1 MQAER
6 LGGPVP
12 SRYLT
17 PMSLFRLLSGA
28 AVALSFA
35 AAAAP
40 AAAWPDTGLGRVE
53 ALAALQS
60 LNVELLTHDSATAT
74 LEAWCAA
81 HRLAPRP
88 RILAR
93 RVRTEKPAPPEV
105 RAALQAAPE
114 APLRYRRVQ
123 LACGERILSEADNW
137 YAPDRLTPEM
147 NRVLDE
153 TDTPFGRAVAAL
165 NFKRRTLTAELLFK
179 PLPDGWDVALRLPG
193 RSRGRLAVPPF
204 VLRHRAVLSDASGA
218 PFSVVVESYT
228 DQVLAFEPPGR

>member
-1 MQAER
+1 
-6 LGGPVP
+6 
-12 SRYLT
+12 
-17 PMSLFRLLSGA
+17 MSTLRLLPSVLA
-28 AVALSFA
+28 AVGLAC
-35 AAAAP
+35 AAAP
-40 AAAWPDTGLGRVE
+40 AAAWPDTPLGRVE

-74 LEAWCAA
+74 LEAWCAS

-123 LACGERILSEADNW
+123 LACGDRILSEADNW

-165 NFKRRTLTAELLFK
+165 SFKRRTLSAELLFK
-179 PLPDGWDVALRLPG
+179 PLPDGWDVSLSLPV
-193 RSRGRLAVPPF
+193 RGRGKLAVPPF
-204 VLRHRAVLSDASGA
+204 VLQHRAVLSDASGV

-228 DQVLAFEPPGR
+228 DQVLAYEPPGR

>member
-1 MQAER
+1 
-6 LGGPVP
+6 
-12 SRYLT
+12 
-17 PMSLFRLLSGA
+17 MSPFRLLSGA
-28 AVALSFA
+28 AVALA
-35 AAAAP
+35 VAGP

-74 LEAWCAA
+74 LEAWCAS

-114 APLRYRRVQ
+114 TPLRYRRVQ
-123 LACGERILSEADNW
+123 LACGDRILSEADNW
-137 YAPDRLTPEM
+137 YVPDKLTAEM

-165 NFKRRTLTAELLFK
+165 NFKRRTLSADLLFK
-179 PLPDGWDVALRLPG
+179 PLPEGWDVTLRLP
-193 RSRGRLAVPPF
+193 RGRGKLAVPPF
-204 VLRHRAVLSDASGA
+204 VLQHRAVLSDAAGA

-228 DQVLAFEPPGR
+228 DQVLGFEPPGR